1 MTCASYL
8 IIHHPLSQQQNAGPA
23 EGLPVLFP
31 QWRGACYGAEQCS
44 TSFSRCRGAAP
55 DGPGDPVP
63 SGGGIALQSTAD
75 AAGA

>member
-8 IIHHPLSQQQNAGPA
+8 IIHHPLSQQNAGPA

-44 TSFSRCRGAAP
+44 TSFSRCKLCRVVSPGAPAGPLPAADRPVRG
-55 DGPGDPVP
+55 GW
-63 SGGGIALQSTAD
+63 
-75 AAGA
+75 